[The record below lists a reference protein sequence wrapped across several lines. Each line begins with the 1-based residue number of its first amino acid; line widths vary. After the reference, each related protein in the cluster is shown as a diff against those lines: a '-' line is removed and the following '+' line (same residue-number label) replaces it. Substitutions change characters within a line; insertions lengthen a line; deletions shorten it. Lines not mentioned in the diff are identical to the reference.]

1 MKPSTSQNA
10 SVSHNNSA
18 PGKTPPAY
26 SVPAVAASQHNV
38 PIVSYQDQDPG
49 SEPSETSS
57 IAAARKLI
65 PTGIIDR
72 KFRALS
78 FASKLNMVQR
88 SMLTGWLSSTDTIE
102 EVRQKVAAPPPKGF
116 GIDVCA
122 TTLRRLKALV
132 ENTRFSDWVSDSMNT
147 ACDLLDSEEAGEV
160 EPLREALS
168 LMLYSRALY
177 AAKQQALPED
187 LDRLLSVITK
197 IERLKKPS
205 PRSRRSSRTAQA
217 HPVTTRHL
225 VELSVSPL
233 PGKVV
238 QVSATAQPAN
248 TSANDERVPE
258 NNPAD
263 R

>member
-1 MKPSTSQNA
+1 M
-10 SVSHNNSA
+10 
-18 PGKTPPAY
+18 
-26 SVPAVAASQHNV
+26 
-38 PIVSYQDQDPG
+38 
-49 SEPSETSS
+49 
-57 IAAARKLI
+57 I
-65 PTGIIDR
+65 PTGIVDR

-78 FASKLNMVQR
+78 FASKLNPVQR
-88 SMLTGWLSSTDTIE
+88 SMLTGWLISTDTIE
-102 EVRQKVAAPPPKGF
+102 EVRQKVAAPPPQGF

-132 ENTRFSDWVSDSMNT
+132 ENTQFSDWVSDSMNT

-205 PRSRRSSRTAQA
+205 PRSPRSARPAPA
-217 HPVTTRHL
+217 RPVTTRHL
-225 VELSVSPL
+225 VELSVAAI
-233 PGKVV
+233 PGKTV
-238 QVSATAQPAN
+238 QVSATPLPVKGSEEDAPAL
-248 TSANDERVPE
+248 PE
-258 NNPAD
+258 NSTTQESEII
-263 R
+263 